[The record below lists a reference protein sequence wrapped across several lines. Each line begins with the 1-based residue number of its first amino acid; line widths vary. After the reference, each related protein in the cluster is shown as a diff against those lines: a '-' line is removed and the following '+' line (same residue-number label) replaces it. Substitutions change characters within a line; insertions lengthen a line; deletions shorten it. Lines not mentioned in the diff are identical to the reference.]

1 MSERLNRRV
10 GALEARAWTASMA
23 PIEVIHSIWKPGA
36 KGPIWLYDLASDGTT
51 ILRKNERP
59 AASTEGEVRRLYH
72 E

>member
-1 MSERLNRRV
+1 
-10 GALEARAWTASMA
+10 MA

>member
-10 GALEARAWTASMA
+10 GAIEARAWTASMA

-59 AASTEGEVRRLYH
+59 PPRPRERFRRLYR